1 MARAARVNSLA
12 AAQGRLATQ
21 QRQVVVPLQIRLRT
35 PVVGLLVVALGSTI
49 ALALATGAIPI
60 SLQGVLR
67 GLGSD
72 LENSVVLEIRGPRV
86 LLAGFVGAAL
96 AVSGA
101 ALQGLFRNPLADPG
115 LIGVASGAALGAS
128 TMIVLGSG
136 LAIGGPPII
145 AGVLAVYAVPVA
157 AIVGAL
163 VVTGF
168 LYWFSSRFGQFSI
181 VTIVLVGIAAN
192 ALAGVG
198 IGALQYLS
206 DDAGLRTLTFWMMG
220 SFGRAT
226 WTTLAPAVVLMAIM
240 MTPIFFVAR
249 SLDLLQL
256 GEAEAFHMGV
266 DVRRLKRRIVLS
278 SAGAVGAGVA
288 LVGIVGFVGL
298 VVPHLVRLGLG
309 AAHRHLLPGAAL
321 LGATLTILA
330 DTLARTAAAPAEL
343 PVSLVTSAL
352 GAPFFLW
359 LIARQRPR

>member
-1 MARAARVNSLA
+1 
-12 AAQGRLATQ
+12 
-21 QRQVVVPLQIRLRT
+21 LQIRIRT
-35 PVVGLLVVALGSTI
+35 PLVVVLVVALGFTVS
-49 ALALATGAIPI
+49 LALATGAVPV
-60 SLQGVLR
+60 SLVDVVR
-67 GLGSD
+67 GIGTD
-72 LENSVVLEIRGPRV
+72 LENSVVIEIRGPRV
-86 LLAGFVGAAL
+86 LLAGCVGGAL

-128 TMIVLGSG
+128 AMIVLGSG
-136 LAIGGPPII
+136 LAV
-145 AGVLAVYAVPVA
+145 AGALAIYSVPVA
-157 AIVGAL
+157 AIAGAL

-226 WTTLAPAVVLMAIM
+226 WTTLAPAVALMVILA
-240 MTPIFFVAR
+240 TPIFFVAR

-298 VVPHLVRLGLG
+298 VVPHLVRLALG